1 MIWLAAVLLAL
12 CALAPAAFALR
23 RHLAVRG
30 RVEPTVALHRAQL
43 AELDRDRVEGRI
55 SPSEHATALLEVQRR
70 LLTAS
75 AMTDGA
81 MTDADGAA
89 PRRWPLLAGLA
100 AVPVAAFG
108 LYLIGG
114 HPNMPAQPLASRMNE
129 ADRELADTDAM
140 IGQLEGA
147 LAKVDPH
154 SEKARQGDLLL
165 GNLEA
170 SRGNFAGAAGAWQ
183 KALDVRFEPLLAARV
198 ADATSRAE
206 GHLSEAS
213 VALFRKALAAAPA
226 DAPWR
231 GQVEQMLAQ
240 ASPR

>member
-1 MIWLAAVLLAL
+1 MIWLAAALLAL

-43 AELDRDRVEGRI
+43 TELERDRAEGRI
-55 SPSEHATALLEVQRR
+55 SVAEHATALLEVQRR
-70 LLTAS
+70 LLAAS
-75 AMTDGA
+75 AMPEAEVT
-81 MTDADGAA
+81 A
-89 PRRWPLLAGLA
+89 PRRWPLLAGLV
-100 AVPVAAFG
+100 AVPVAAVG

-114 HPNMPAQPLASRMNE
+114 HPNMPAQPLASRMSA
-129 ADRELADTDAM
+129 ADRELADTNDM
-140 IGQLEGA
+140 ISQLQGA
-147 LAKVDPH
+147 IAALDPH
-154 SEKARQGDLLL
+154 SEKAREGELLL
-165 GNLEA
+165 GNLQA

-206 GHLSEAS
+206 GHLTEAS